1 MVRTVKTKAARS
13 LAKGQRALLLP
24 GPTGAEPWEL
34 WALGGK
40 APDGK
45 SPDGKSS
52 AELVQTCTT
61 PLDNRLRKNTTLAL
75 PVSQVFCLPL
85 WLNET
90 DVKQFAGMIPLQL
103 ELRGLQP
110 RGNGPPVFDWTVVA
124 QEGTRTL
131 VMVGVLPATLAPE
144 IHAEA
149 YDAFDLSAR
158 YRPFPENTLTL
169 WREHDRLAVA
179 ITRGQNLVYYQALA
193 EGQITPRVVQ
203 DLSCARATL
212 AMQGIITALQKVVL
226 WTEISPEE
234 RTALQ
239 GALSLPVEQEECP
252 PPAAPPQT
260 WKLTPAIVGEAKRTR
275 ASRRWQRRAFIVF
288 LAVYLL
294 AVAGIVT
301 RLVMTSLKVDE
312 LRKWQSGHTQALALV
327 QEGRAAWKE
336 LAPAVDT
343 KSYPLELLLEASQS
357 IPADQ
362 LHLTLF
368 EAGDGHLLIKG
379 EARNVVGA
387 FQFFSKLKSDPYF
400 SGYTLAMGNPRPL
413 PNDLAQFQIE
423 GSHASN

>member
-34 WALGGK
+34 WAL
-40 APDGK
+40 DGK
-45 SPDGKSS
+45 KT
-52 AELVQTCTT
+52 AERVQICAT
-61 PLDNRLRKNTTLAL
+61 PLDNRLRKSTTLAL

-90 DVKQFAGMIPLQL
+90 DAKQFAEMIPLQL

-110 RGNGPPVFDWTVVA
+110 RGNGPAVFDSTVVA
-124 QEGTRTL
+124 REATRTL
-131 VMVGVLPATLAPE
+131 VMVGVLPAALAPE

-158 YRPFPENTLTL
+158 CLPFPENTLTL

-179 ITRGQNLVYYQALA
+179 ITRGPDLVYFQALA
-193 EGQITPRVVQ
+193 EGQVTPRVVQ
-203 DLSCARATL
+203 DLICAQAAL
-212 AMQGIITALQKVVL
+212 VMQGIVTPLQKALL

-234 RTALQ
+234 RAALEA
-239 GALSLPVEQEECP
+239 ALKLPIEQEECP
-252 PPAAPPQT
+252 PPVAPPQA
-260 WKLTPAIVGEAKRTR
+260 WKLTPSTVDEAKRIR
-275 ASRRWQRRAFIVF
+275 ASQRWRRRALAAF

-294 AVAGIVT
+294 AAAGMVL
-301 RLVMTSLKVDE
+301 RLALTSRKVDDM
-312 LRKWQSGHTQALALV
+312 RKWQSEHTQALAMV
-327 QEGRAAWKE
+327 HDGRAAWKE
-336 LAPAVDT
+336 LAPVVDT
-343 KSYPLELLLEASQS
+343 KNYPLELLLQASKS

-368 EAGDGHLLIKG
+368 EAGDGKLLIKG
-379 EARNVVGA
+379 EAKNVAGA
-387 FQFFSKLKSDPYF
+387 FLFFNKLKGDPYF
-400 SGYTLAMGNPRPL
+400 SGYTLIMGNPRPL

-423 GSHASN
+423 GTHAGLN